1 MNDLDIVLKM
11 QKNGKARD
19 PEGMSKTIFK
29 YNIIGTN
36 LKDSMLIMFNKLK
49 DKNEIP
55 QFMRRVMIKTIP
67 KKGSKIVLKN
77 ERGIFIVNSVR
88 SIFLRLL
95 FNLDR

>member
-67 KKGSKIVLKN
+67 KKGSKIVKKRKGDFHC
-77 ERGIFIVNSVR
+77 E
-88 SIFLRLL
+88 
-95 FNLDR
+95 